1 MTHPDQPEKPDDFAD
16 PAITSGSF
24 VSNSEKQKEIDTLQD
39 VFATNSENGF
49 TNPKVTEAS
58 KVIEVLLGRFR
69 VLKILGEGAF
79 GKVYLARD
87 EHLNRLVAIK
97 ISKEII
103 HDKNLLD
110 SFLNEAQMLAKLDHP
125 NIVPIHDVG
134 NSESEGFFI
143 ISKYLDGGSLSQAIN
158 KNAKDI
164 SWVCK
169 TIAMIADGLH
179 HAHSRGLV
187 HRDIKPDNILLDTS
201 GNPCIVD
208 FGLALKEES
217 FGEGRGLMGTLLY
230 MSPEQASGEGHR
242 VDGRSDIFS
251 LGVIFYET
259 LAGRRPFEAKTVPML
274 LQMIKLVEVKP
285 PRQVNQHIPKELER
299 ICLKALSRKLLD
311 RYSTAADM
319 AEDLRTFMA
328 SAAVVSSGGVLPFA
342 SLEVDKVGS
351 KSSKSSGVESKSIP
365 LIYKGLRS
373 FDQSDADFFLELL
386 PGSRDREGLP
396 NIIRFWKTQIENPSS
411 SFTVGVI
418 YGPSG
423 CGKSSL
429 MKAGLIPNLDGKIIP
444 IYLEATA
451 TDTEESILKKL
462 YKRFPDLPQDLSLPE
477 VFGLIRRKKPAGLN
491 NKLLII
497 VDQFE
502 QWLHAN
508 PKLENAP
515 LVQALRQ
522 VDGDYIQVFLM
533 IRDDFMLAMNRLMAA
548 LEIPILEG
556 TNFTLIDLFDQKHAS
571 KVLRLF
577 GQALECLPKGDIS
590 KEQQQF
596 INDSINALSI
606 DGKVVSVRL
615 SVFADMMKSRPWL
628 LSSLKSLGGV
638 EGVGVLF
645 LEETFFSSSAPVLCK
660 IHHNAAQK
668 VLRALLPSVGSSS
681 IKGCMLSLEALKEVS
696 TYGDKPRD
704 FEQLLQL
711 LDSELRLITPT
722 SLEEEDTN
730 SNRFYQLSHDYLVPS
745 LQEWL
750 LRKQK
755 ETRKGQAELV
765 LEDRAQVWNLHP
777 ENRQLPSLF
786 QWLNIGWH
794 TRSRDW
800 TKLQRRMM
808 KKARHYYLLR
818 SMLITLV
825 VVVLGG
831 LGLDGYGRVKSEDL
845 VERLLDANSADVP
858 AIVKEISGYRR
869 WANPILLKANNKA
882 EQEKDERKQL
892 HTSLALLPIDNNQID
907 YIYARLL
914 VAKPNEV
921 DVIVNSLKSY
931 KEELK
936 EKLWD
941 ILLNPAKGNE
951 LQILRAG
958 SALAVFDPQSKNW
971 EQSCQLIVSQ
981 LVKENLAFIRVW
993 ADALRPVKNVLINP
1007 LSKIFNNRALDKATE
1022 NSLATNLLGDFA
1034 SDLPEILVSLI
1045 LDADEKQF
1053 ALLFPVLKEH
1063 SAACLL
1069 LLSAEIN
1076 KNIPPKADDKF
1087 KETFAKKQANAALA
1101 LANLN
1106 QPETLWPLLIHSQDL
1121 RRRSFLIDKLAMWN
1135 VDHTL
1140 ILKRLNLE
1148 NDNSIRRALIQSLG
1162 EFGLE
1167 QISIDERKTI
1177 IPLLQEIYLKDNDSG
1192 VHASAEWL
1200 LKSWGEETFLNKTNE
1215 IWKND
1220 KDLSAKRQI
1229 EIRTRLTKEKEK
1241 SVSQWYVNGQGQTM
1255 VVIPGPIEFLMGSP
1269 EGEADRNIIERQHNR
1284 RISRSFEMSSNLIT
1298 INQYQ
1303 QFDKSYINTLDAKYA
1318 RRGDLP
1324 AIKITWFMASGYCN
1338 WLSQQEGIPKDQWCY
1353 EMDVKGNVTALKK
1366 DYLSLKGYRLPT
1378 EAEMEYASRA
1388 GSITARYFGETDEL
1402 LSKYAWNNRNSQ
1414 NQTWPVGILKPNDF
1428 GLFDMLGNCFNWC
1441 MDIYKSYP
1449 ELDGVAVEDKENEL
1463 TISAVD
1469 LFLVLK
1475 FLDRKNGSPLE
1486 NIGRVLRGGSFVSHE
1501 SLARSALR
1509 GYNIPFVP
1517 LEFVGF
1523 RLAKTN

>member
-1 MTHPDQPEKPDDFAD
+1 MKHPDETEKPSKIAD
-16 PAITSGSF
+16 PDVTIDSF
-24 VSNSEKQKEIDTLQD
+24 VSDRPKSKEFDTLNE
-39 VFATNSENGF
+39 FTATNLGDSIPIPTGSE
-49 TNPKVTEAS
+49 THKSV
-58 KVIEVLLGRFR
+58 EVLLGRFR
-69 VLKILGEGAF
+69 VMKVLGEGAF

-87 EHLNRLVAIK
+87 EHLDRLVAIK

-110 SFLNEAQMLAKLDHP
+110 SFLIEAQMLAKLDHP
-125 NIVPIHDVG
+125 NIVPVHDVG

-143 ISKYLDGGSLSQAIN
+143 ISKYLDGGSLSQAIT
-158 KNAKDI
+158 KNAGDI

-169 TIAMIADGLH
+169 TIALIADGLH
-179 HAHSRGLV
+179 HAHTRGLV

-217 FGEGRGLMGTLLY
+217 FGEGRGLMGTPLY

-251 LGVIFYET
+251 LGVIFYEM
-259 LAGRRPFEAKTVPML
+259 LVGRKPFEAKNVSLL

-285 PRQVNQHIPKELER
+285 PRQVNQNIPKELER

-319 AEDLRTFMA
+319 AEDLRSFLVSTP
-328 SAAVVSSGGVLPFA
+328 VSSFGGVPFA
-342 SLEVDKVGS
+342 GMEVDKIGYG
-351 KSSKSSGVESKSIP
+351 SSKSPGLDSQSIP
-365 LIYKGLRS
+365 LVYKGLRS

-396 NIIRFWKTQIENPSS
+396 NIIRFWKTQIENPSA

-429 MKAGLIPNLDGKIIP
+429 MKAGLIPNLDDKIIP
-444 IYLEATA
+444 IYLESTA
-451 TDTEESILKKL
+451 TDTEESVLKKL
-462 YKRFPDLPQDLSLPE
+462 RKCLPDLPPELSLTQA
-477 VFGLIRRKKPAGLN
+477 FGLIRKKKTAGLN
-491 NKLLII
+491 RKLLII

-508 PKLENAP
+508 PKLENAQ

-548 LEIPILEG
+548 LEIQILEG
-556 TNFTLIDLFDQKHAS
+556 TNFTLVDLFDQKHAA

-577 GQALECLPKGDIS
+577 GQALECLPKGDLS

-596 INDSINALSI
+596 IHDSINALSV

-638 EGVGVLF
+638 EGVGVRF

-660 IHHNAAQK
+660 IHHKAAQK
-668 VLRALLPSVGSSS
+668 VLRALLPTAGSSS

-704 FEQLLQL
+704 FDQLLQL
-711 LDSELRLITPT
+711 LDSELRLITPI
-722 SLEEEDTN
+722 SMEEEDSN

-825 VVVLGG
+825 MVFLGG
-831 LGLDGYGRVKSEDL
+831 LGWEGYGLVKSEDL
-845 VERLLDANSADVP
+845 VERLVDANIADVP
-858 AIVKEISGYRR
+858 TIVKEISGYRR
-869 WANPILLKANNKA
+869 WANPMLLTANKKA

-892 HTSLALLPIDNNQID
+892 HTSLALLPVDNNQIA
-907 YIYARLL
+907 YLYARLL

-921 DVIVNSLKSY
+921 DVIVDALKIY

-971 EQSCQLIVSQ
+971 EPSCQLIVSQ
-981 LVKENLAFIRVW
+981 LVKENLAFIKIW

-1007 LSKIFNNRALDKATE
+1007 LSKIFNNRASDKASE

-1053 ALLFPVLKEH
+1053 ALLFPVLTEH
-1063 SAACLL
+1063 SASCLL

-1076 KNIPPKADDKF
+1076 KNFSPVVDDKL
-1087 KETFAKKQANAALA
+1087 KENFAKKQANAALA
-1101 LANLN
+1101 LAKLN
-1106 QPETLWPLLIHSQDL
+1106 QLETMWPLLIHSQDP
-1121 RRRSFLIDKLAMWN
+1121 RRRSYLIDKFALWN

-1140 ILKRLNLE
+1140 ILRRLNLE

-1162 EFGLE
+1162 EYGLE

-1200 LKSWGEETFLNKTNE
+1200 LKSWGENTFLNKTKE
-1215 IWKND
+1215 TWKKN
-1220 KDLSAKRQI
+1220 KDLSTKRQV
-1229 EIRTRLTKEKEK
+1229 EIRTRLNKEKEK
-1241 SVSQWYVNGQGQTM
+1241 SVSEWYINGQGQTM
-1255 VVIPGPIEFLMGSP
+1255 VVIPGPVEFLMGSP
-1269 EGEADRNIIERQHNR
+1269 EGEADRNIIEKQHRR
-1284 RISRSFEMSSNLIT
+1284 RISRSFEISSNLIT
-1298 INQYQ
+1298 ISQYQ
-1303 QFDKSYINTLDAKYA
+1303 QFDKNYIKTIDGKYA
-1318 RRGDLP
+1318 RSGDLP
-1324 AIKITWFMASGYCN
+1324 AINITWFMASGYCN

-1353 EMDVKGNVTALKK
+1353 EMDGKGNVTALKK

-1388 GSITARYFGETDEL
+1388 GSITARYFGETDVL

-1414 NQTWPVGILKPNDF
+1414 NQTWPVGSLKPNDF

-1449 ELDGVAVEDKENEL
+1449 QVEGGVVEDKENEL

-1469 LFLVLK
+1469 LFLVFK
-1475 FLDRKNGSPLE
+1475 FLERKNGSPLE
-1486 NIGRVLRGGSFVSHE
+1486 NLGRVLRGGSFVSHE

-1517 LEFVGF
+1517 LDFVGF